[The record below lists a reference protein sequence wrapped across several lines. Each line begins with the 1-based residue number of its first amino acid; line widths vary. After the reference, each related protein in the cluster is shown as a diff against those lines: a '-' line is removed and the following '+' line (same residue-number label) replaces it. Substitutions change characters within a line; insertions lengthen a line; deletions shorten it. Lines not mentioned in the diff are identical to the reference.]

1 MSAFFDTN
9 IIIYAQQTGRKA
21 QIAQALMAG
30 GGVISV
36 QVLNETAN
44 VLLRKFGRNWAEVE
58 QVLADIDDVLGPAL
72 PLTGQTHR
80 AAISLARDHG
90 LSIYDALIIAAALEA
105 ECDQLFSEDL
115 QHGRRFGAL
124 VVQNPFAVQNDIGA

>member
-1 MSAFFDTN
+1 LSTFFDTN
-9 IIIYAQQTGRKA
+9 ILIYAQQSGPKA
-21 QIAQALMAG
+21 QIAQALMAE

-44 VLLRKFGRNWAEVE
+44 VLLRKFGRSWAEVE
-58 QVLADIDDVLGPAL
+58 QALADIEDVLGPAL

-80 AAISLARDHG
+80 AAIGLARDHG

-105 ECDQLFSEDL
+105 GCDRLLSEDL
-115 QHGRRFGAL
+115 QHGRRFGVL

>member
-9 IIIYAQQTGRKA
+9 ILIYAQQSGPKA
-21 QIAQALMAG
+21 QIAQAFMAA

-58 QVLADIDDVLGPAL
+58 QVLTDIDDVFGPAL
-72 PLTGQTHR
+72 PLTGQIHM
-80 AAISLARDHG
+80 AAIGLARDHG
-90 LSIYDALIIAAALEA
+90 LPIYDALIIAAALEA
-105 ECDQLFSEDL
+105 GCDQLLSEDL

-124 VVQNPFAVQNDIGA
+124 VAQNPFAVQNDIGA

>member
-1 MSAFFDTN
+1 LSAFFDTN

>member
-1 MSAFFDTN
+1 LSAFFDTN
-9 IIIYAQQTGRKA
+9 ILIYAQQSGPKA
-21 QIAQALMAG
+21 QIAQALMAA

-44 VLLRKFGRNWAEVE
+44 VLLRKFGRNWTEVE

-72 PLTGQTHR
+72 PLTGQIHR
-80 AAISLARDHG
+80 AAIGLARDHG
-90 LSIYDALIIAAALEA
+90 LPIYDALIIAAALEA
-105 ECDQLFSEDL
+105 GCDQLLSEDL

-124 VVQNPFAVQNDIGA
+124 VAQNPFAVQNDIGA

>member
-1 MSAFFDTN
+1 LSAFFDTN
-9 IIIYAQQTGRKA
+9 ILIYAQQSGPKA

-44 VLLRKFGRNWAEVE
+44 VLLRKFGRSWAEVE

-80 AAISLARDHG
+80 AAIGLARDHG
-90 LSIYDALIIAAALEA
+90 LSIYDALIVAAALEA
-105 ECDQLFSEDL
+105 ECDQLLSEDL

>member
-1 MSAFFDTN
+1 LSAFFDTN

-124 VVQNPFAVQNDIGA
+124 VVHNPFAVQNDIGA

>member
-1 MSAFFDTN
+1 
-9 IIIYAQQTGRKA
+9 
-21 QIAQALMAG
+21 MAG

-44 VLLRKFGRNWAEVE
+44 VLLRKFGRSWAEVE
-58 QVLADIDDVLGPAL
+58 QVLADIEDVLGPAPL
-72 PLTGQTHR
+72 LTGQTHR
-80 AAISLARDHG
+80 AAIGLARDHG

-105 ECDQLFSEDL
+105 ECDQLLSEDL